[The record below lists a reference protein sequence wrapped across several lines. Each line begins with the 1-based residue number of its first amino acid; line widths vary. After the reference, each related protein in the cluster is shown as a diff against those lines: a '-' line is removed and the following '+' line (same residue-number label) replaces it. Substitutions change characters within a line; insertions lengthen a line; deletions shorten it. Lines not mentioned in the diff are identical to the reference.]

1 VLEIS
6 AENEFAIQDLLAAFE
21 DETNAQAKYLAFA
34 EKADAEQ
41 LHGAASLCRAA
52 ARSEH
57 FHAARHARAMRQLGV
72 DVQYAPR
79 KAEVKSTLE
88 NMRDALESE
97 EHEIAEMYPGVL
109 EAARKQKNQA
119 VIRSF
124 TWAMEAEKSHA
135 VLYGEAV
142 ALLEAGRSDSW
153 IEDGRAFY
161 VCPECGYTAETL
173 KRDESCPVCRCSQE
187 RFEAVE

>member
-1 VLEIS
+1 MIEIS
-6 AENEFAIQDLLAAFE
+6 AENEATIQDLLAAFE
-21 DETNAQAKYLAFA
+21 DETNAQAKYQAFA

-57 FHAARHARAMRQLGV
+57 IHAARHAFAMRQLGV
-72 DVQYAPR
+72 NPRYAPCQV
-79 KAEVKSTLE
+79 EVKSTLD

-109 EAARKQKNQA
+109 KEALRKRNRT
-119 VIRSF
+119 VIRAF

-135 VLYGEAV
+135 LLYGEAV

-153 IEDGRAFY
+153 IEVAREFY
-161 VCPECGYTAETL
+161 VCPECGYTAETR
-173 KRDESCPVCRCSQE
+173 KRDDLCPVCRCSQE